1 MFSKLKYTKT
11 NFHASLKADQ
21 MESLLCILQQ
31 GPELENY
38 GGMISGLTKNYYIY
52 QFQHA
57 KISSIHYFIL
67 EIQEII
73 ESHDLKGHP
82 IFHYA
87 HPITIKVTFSS
98 LKYV

>member
-21 MESLLCILQQ
+21 MESLLHILQQ

-38 GGMISGLTKNYYIY
+38 GGMISSLTKNYYIY

-57 KISSIHYFIL
+57 QNQLNSLFHSSDTGDY
-67 EIQEII
+67 
-73 ESHDLKGHP
+73 
-82 IFHYA
+82 
-87 HPITIKVTFSS
+87 S
-98 LKYV
+98 LMT